1 MTKKHFKEL
10 AEILAKHYS
19 RMKDNS
25 DEHLFNDIAS
35 FCASQNQYFNLNKI
49 FFNLEISDEI
59 FMSRNIE
66 IQLLQIIFL
75 LSLLFNIPA
84 PGEIT

>member
-1 MTKKHFKEL
+1 MTRKHFKEL

-35 FCASQNQYFNLNKI
+35 FCASQNQYF
-49 FFNLEISDEI
+49 
-59 FMSRNIE
+59 
-66 IQLLQIIFL
+66 QLDTFADAVEK
-75 LSLLFNIPA
+75 N
-84 PGEIT
+84 